1 MSQHPEMK
9 PVTSSQ
15 IESVGYDADAKE
27 LHVRFHRGG
36 HYAYPETPPEDHAAL
51 IGAKSVGSHFIKNIK
66 GRAFRRLD
74 K

>member
-36 HYAYPETPPEDHAAL
+36 HYAYSAEPHEHEAL